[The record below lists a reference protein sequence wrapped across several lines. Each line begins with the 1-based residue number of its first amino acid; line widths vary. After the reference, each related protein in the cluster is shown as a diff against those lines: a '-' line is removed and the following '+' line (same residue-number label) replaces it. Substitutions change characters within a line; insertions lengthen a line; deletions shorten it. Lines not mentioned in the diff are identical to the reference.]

1 MPGPRRKRAGRRGG
15 TREKNPDQGLSR
27 SNSLD
32 FPLPPR
38 AAETVEAWTP
48 PGNGPAAVT
57 LSGSGKRLPRAW
69 LQRAR
74 AEQGRKAQA
83 GRGRSQRPRHR
94 RQHCGNGAAAR
105 GLREDGRKGGAA
117 PPDPRRPPPPPFAPP
132 ARPGAPRPA
141 AGLTCVADDDV
152 LEEIGVRHGRGRSVP
167 GSRLLLPLC
176 ASSAP
181 SPAPLGRE
189 PGPRPP
195 SAAVRASSKSRGAA
209 GRTDSAEQGAQ
220 RPSPS
225 EQ

>member
-1 MPGPRRKRAGRRGG
+1 MACVPGCPLIPW
-15 TREKNPDQGLSR
+15 TWEKNPDWGLSR
-27 SNSLD
+27 SNSLG
-32 FPLPPR
+32 FSLTPR
-38 AAETVEAWTP
+38 AAKTVEAGPRGQPSCCHTLREWQTAAAGWAAAG
-48 PGNGPAAVT
+48 PGEAG
-57 LSGSGKRLPRAW
+57 
-69 LQRAR
+69 
-74 AEQGRKAQA
+74 KAQP
-83 GRGRSQRPRHR
+83 GRGRSQRPRHQ

-105 GLREDGRKGGAA
+105 GPREEGRKGGAA
-117 PPDPRRPPPPPFAPP
+117 PPDPCLPAPPPFAPP
-132 ARPGAPRPA
+132 ARSGSPKPA

-195 SAAVRASSKSRGAA
+195 SVAVRASSKGRGAA
-209 GRTDSAEQGAQ
+209 GRTDSAERGSQ